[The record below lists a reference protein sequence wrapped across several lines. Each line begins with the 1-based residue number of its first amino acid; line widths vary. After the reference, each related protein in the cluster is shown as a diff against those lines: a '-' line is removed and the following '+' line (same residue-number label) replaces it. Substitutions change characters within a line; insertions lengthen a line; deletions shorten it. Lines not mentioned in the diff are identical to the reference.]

1 MASDPSGTN
10 HWRGLQLAGL
20 IGCAWLLT
28 LAVGL
33 RLPFHQLHPL
43 ALMAFLMLRSFLHTG
58 LFIVAHD
65 AMHSTLA
72 PASHRKLNR
81 RIGQGCLWAYAG
93 LSFQRCLSHH
103 IQHHHS
109 PGSATDPDYC
119 SAAAPSP
126 LAWYARFLSHYLN
139 PIQLLRLAVCL
150 GLLLLI
156 MPSNQD
162 QPLLTLALIYVI
174 PLIISSWQLFVV
186 GTFLPHRKSPHQ
198 TDGFHQPISL
208 DLHPILS
215 FAACYHF
222 GYHREHHSYPT
233 VPWHQLPEAR
243 TAYTQI

>member
-33 RLPFHQLHPL
+33 RLPFQQIHPM
-43 ALMAFLMLRSFLHTG
+43 ALMAFVILRGFLHTG

-65 AMHSTLA
+65 AMHGTLA
-72 PASHRKLNR
+72 PASRPNLNQ

-93 LSFQRCLSHH
+93 LNFQACLNHH

-119 SAAAPSP
+119 TAADSSP

-139 PIQLLRLAVCL
+139 PMQLLKLAGCM
-150 GLLLLI
+150 GLLLAVI
-156 MPSNQD
+156 PANQQ
-162 QPLLTLALIYVI
+162 QPLLALVLIYVL

-186 GTFLPHRKSPHQ
+186 GTFLPHRNNPQ
-198 TDGFHQPISL
+198 ATEGFHQPISL
-208 DLHPILS
+208 NFHPVLS

-222 GYHREHHSYPT
+222 GYHREHHSYPA
-233 VPWHQLPEAR
+233 VPWHQLPRLR
-243 TAYTQI
+243 TAVAQS